1 MTRNY
6 YTGSMVSTAAL
17 EDMISS
23 MVESGTSQAD
33 YERLTDSYRQ
43 HMISALEFLD
53 DRLWWQ
59 PETSE
64 IFWEDDGSEN
74 PLPEIDFEGWWNQ
87 TTTDWVNE
95 VI

>member
-6 YTGSMVSTAAL
+6 YTGSMVSVTAL
-17 EDMISS
+17 EDMISN

-43 HMISALEFLD
+43 HMISALESLD

-64 IFWEDDGSEN
+64 IFWEDNGSEN
-74 PLPEIDFEGWWNQ
+74 PLPEIDFESWWNQ

-95 VI
+95 MV